1 MLRAAN
7 GKPVEGKMEAT
18 TEKRGQGSG
27 REEGGKGAATA
38 AACFLDSLSTYLP
51 CQSCSWDR
59 PPNDVCSSASK
70 YPAASRPTLTRS
82 QIYPSLSLTPPHG
95 LCMCELRLRAAAR
108 RAGGRTDDSS
118 VDGRS

>member
-51 CQSCSWDR
+51 CQSGPRDR
-59 PPNDVCSSASK
+59 PPLDRRVI
-70 YPAASRPTLTRS
+70 LGL
-82 QIYPSLSLTPPHG
+82 QISGSLEAHAHSLSDLSKSVPHSAT
-95 LCMCELRLRAAAR
+95 RVVYVRAATACGGA
-108 RAGGRTDDSS
+108 AGGRTD
-118 VDGRS
+118 GR